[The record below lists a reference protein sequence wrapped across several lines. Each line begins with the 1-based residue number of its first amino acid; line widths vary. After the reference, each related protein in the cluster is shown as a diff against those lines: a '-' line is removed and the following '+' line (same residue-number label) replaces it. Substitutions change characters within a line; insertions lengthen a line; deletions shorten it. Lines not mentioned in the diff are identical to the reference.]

1 MQKRTLEAAL
11 QNASVDDPVVADRLA
26 YFGPALLK
34 VCEVARR
41 LPTAE
46 LPEQARIEES
56 LIRPDRTLLADGPPE
71 QARIEES
78 LIRPDRTLLADGP
91 VAIDPAEFEE
101 VVREFAVVL
110 HDAAHAEGSLSDAMK
125 AVDWTRFTTPDLVEV
140 ARTRPSDYFD
150 RVEEAAEGDDLLSYY
165 ILPVLSY
172 YILPVLG
179 FALRAHLDRFAAQ
192 ASAAIDRTDDVTDHD
207 RPLVCPVC
215 GGLPDFASVHATPKN
230 GNVKHLHCGTCGAH
244 WKFERIRC
252 AACGTSAVSDL
263 SYVHDEAD
271 PARRLHVCKACG
283 AATPTFFASG
293 DAESFSPEVE
303 RLRLTGL
310 EAAYE
315 ESRAQ

>member
-46 LPEQARIEES
+46 LPEQARIEE
-56 LIRPDRTLLADGPPE
+56 A
-71 QARIEES
+71 

-150 RVEEAAEGDDLLSYY
+150 RVEEAAEGDDL
-165 ILPVLSY
+165 LSY

-293 DAESFSPEVE
+293 DLETFSPEVE
-303 RLRLTGL
+303 RLRMTGL

>member
-46 LPEQARIEES
+46 LPEQARIEE
-56 LIRPDRTLLADGPPE
+56 A
-71 QARIEES
+71 

-125 AVDWTRFTTPDLVEV
+125 AVDWTRFTTPNLVEV

-150 RVEEAAEGDDLLSYY
+150 RVEEAAEGDDL
-165 ILPVLSY
+165 LSY

>member
-46 LPEQARIEES
+46 LPEQARIEE
-56 LIRPDRTLLADGPPE
+56 A
-71 QARIEES
+71 

-101 VVREFAVVL
+101 VVRKFAVVL

-150 RVEEAAEGDDLLSYY
+150 RVEEAAEGDDL
-165 ILPVLSY
+165 LSY

>member
-46 LPEQARIEES
+46 LPEQARIEE
-56 LIRPDRTLLADGPPE
+56 A
-71 QARIEES
+71 

-101 VVREFAVVL
+101 VGREFAVVL

-150 RVEEAAEGDDLLSYY
+150 RVEEAAEGDDL
-165 ILPVLSY
+165 LSY

>member
-11 QNASVDDPVVADRLA
+11 QNVSVDDPVVADRLA

-46 LPEQARIEES
+46 LPEQARIEE
-56 LIRPDRTLLADGPPE
+56 A
-71 QARIEES
+71 

-150 RVEEAAEGDDLLSYY
+150 RVEEAAEGDDL
-165 ILPVLSY
+165 LSY

>member
-46 LPEQARIEES
+46 LPEQARIEE
-56 LIRPDRTLLADGPPE
+56 A
-71 QARIEES
+71 

-165 ILPVLSY
+165 ILPVL
-172 YILPVLG
+172 G
-179 FALRAHLDRFAAQ
+179 FALRAHLDRFATQ

>member
-46 LPEQARIEES
+46 LPDQKRIEE
-56 LIRPDRTLLADGPPE
+56 A
-71 QARIEES
+71 

-101 VVREFAVVL
+101 VVREFALVL

-165 ILPVLSY
+165 ILPVL
-172 YILPVLG
+172 G

-207 RPLVCPVC
+207 RPLACPVC

-263 SYVHDEAD
+263 SYVHDETD

>member
-46 LPEQARIEES
+46 LPEQASIEE
-56 LIRPDRTLLADGPPE
+56 A
-71 QARIEES
+71 

-165 ILPVLSY
+165 T
-172 YILPVLG
+172 LPVLG

>member
-46 LPEQARIEES
+46 LPEQARIEE
-56 LIRPDRTLLADGPPE
+56 A
-71 QARIEES
+71 

-165 ILPVLSY
+165 ILPVL
-172 YILPVLG
+172 G

-207 RPLVCPVC
+207 RPLICPVC

>member
-34 VCEVARR
+34 ICEVARR

-46 LPEQARIEES
+46 LPEQARIEE
-56 LIRPDRTLLADGPPE
+56 A
-71 QARIEES
+71 

-150 RVEEAAEGDDLLSYY
+150 RVEEAAEGDDL
-165 ILPVLSY
+165 LSY

>member
-46 LPEQARIEES
+46 LPEQARIEE
-56 LIRPDRTLLADGPPE
+56 A
-71 QARIEES
+71 

-150 RVEEAAEGDDLLSYY
+150 RVEEAAEGDDLLH
-165 ILPVLSY
+165 Y

-179 FALRAHLDRFAAQ
+179 YALRAHLDRFASQ
-192 ASAAIDRTDDVTDHD
+192 ASAAFDRTDDVTDHD

-303 RLRLTGL
+303 RLRMTGL

>member
-46 LPEQARIEES
+46 LPEQARIEE
-56 LIRPDRTLLADGPPE
+56 A
-71 QARIEES
+71 

-110 HDAAHAEGSLSDAMK
+110 HDAAHAEGSLSYAMK

-165 ILPVLSY
+165 ILPVL
-172 YILPVLG
+172 G

-207 RPLVCPVC
+207 RPLACPVC
-215 GGLPDFASVHATPKN
+215 GSLPDFASVHATPKN

>member
-46 LPEQARIEES
+46 LPEQARIEE
-56 LIRPDRTLLADGPPE
+56 A
-71 QARIEES
+71 

-125 AVDWTRFTTPDLVEV
+125 AVDWTHFTTPDLVEV

-165 ILPVLSY
+165 ILPVL
-172 YILPVLG
+172 G

-192 ASAAIDRTDDVTDHD
+192 ASAAIDRTDDVTAHD

-315 ESRAQ
+315 EIRAQ

>member
-1 MQKRTLEAAL
+1 MQKRTLEGAL

-34 VCEVARR
+34 VCEVGRR

-46 LPEQARIEES
+46 LPEQARIEE
-56 LIRPDRTLLADGPPE
+56 A
-71 QARIEES
+71 

-140 ARTRPSDYFD
+140 TRTRPSDYFD
-150 RVEEAAEGDDLLSYY
+150 RVEEAAEGDDL
-165 ILPVLSY
+165 LSY

-207 RPLVCPVC
+207 RPLACPVC

-271 PARRLHVCKACG
+271 PARRLHLCKACG

>member
-46 LPEQARIEES
+46 LPEQARIEE
-56 LIRPDRTLLADGPPE
+56 A
-71 QARIEES
+71 

-150 RVEEAAEGDDLLSYY
+150 RVEEAAEGDDL
-165 ILPVLSY
+165 LSY

-293 DAESFSPEVE
+293 DLETFSPEVE

>member
-11 QNASVDDPVVADRLA
+11 QNVSVDDPVVADRLA

-41 LPTAE
+41 LPTAD
-46 LPEQARIEES
+46 LPDQARIEEA
-56 LIRPDRTLLADGPPE
+56 LV
-71 QARIEES
+71 
-78 LIRPDRTLLADGP
+78 RPDRTLLADGP

-101 VVREFAVVL
+101 VVREFALVL

-150 RVEEAAEGDDLLSYY
+150 RVEELAEGDDL
-165 ILPVLSY
+165 LSY

-207 RPLVCPVC
+207 RPLACPVC
-215 GGLPDFASVHATPKN
+215 ASLPDFASVHATPKN

-263 SYVHDEAD
+263 SYVHDETD

>member
-1 MQKRTLEAAL
+1 M
-11 QNASVDDPVVADRLA
+11 ADRLA

-46 LPEQARIEES
+46 LPEQARIEE
-56 LIRPDRTLLADGPPE
+56 A
-71 QARIEES
+71 

-150 RVEEAAEGDDLLSYY
+150 RVEEAAEGDDL
-165 ILPVLSY
+165 LSY

>member
-46 LPEQARIEES
+46 LPEQARIEE
-56 LIRPDRTLLADGPPE
+56 A
-71 QARIEES
+71 

-150 RVEEAAEGDDLLSYY
+150 RVEEAAEGDDL
-165 ILPVLSY
+165 LSY

-303 RLRLTGL
+303 RLRLAGL

>member
-34 VCEVARR
+34 VCEVVRR

-46 LPEQARIEES
+46 LPEQARIEE
-56 LIRPDRTLLADGPPE
+56 A
-71 QARIEES
+71 

-125 AVDWTRFTTPDLVEV
+125 AVDWTRFTTPDLVEI

-150 RVEEAAEGDDLLSYY
+150 RVEEAAEGDDL
-165 ILPVLSY
+165 LSY

>member
-46 LPEQARIEES
+46 LPEQARIEE
-56 LIRPDRTLLADGPPE
+56 A
-71 QARIEES
+71 

-150 RVEEAAEGDDLLSYY
+150 RVEEAAEGDDLLH
-165 ILPVLSY
+165 Y

-179 FALRAHLDRFAAQ
+179 YALRAHLDRFASQ

>member
-1 MQKRTLEAAL
+1 MQKRTLEAVL
-11 QNASVDDPVVADRLA
+11 QNASVDDSVVADRLA

-46 LPEQARIEES
+46 LPEQARIEE
-56 LIRPDRTLLADGPPE
+56 A
-71 QARIEES
+71 

-165 ILPVLSY
+165 ILPVL
-172 YILPVLG
+172 G

-207 RPLVCPVC
+207 RPLACPVC

-230 GNVKHLHCGTCGAH
+230 GNVKYLHCGTCGAH

-283 AATPTFFASG
+283 AATPTFFALG

>member
-11 QNASVDDPVVADRLA
+11 QNDSVDDPVVADRLA

-46 LPEQARIEES
+46 LPEQARIEE
-56 LIRPDRTLLADGPPE
+56 A
-71 QARIEES
+71 

-91 VAIDPAEFEE
+91 VVIDPAEFEE

-150 RVEEAAEGDDLLSYY
+150 RVEEAAEGDDL
-165 ILPVLSY
+165 LSY

>member
-46 LPEQARIEES
+46 LPEQARIEE
-56 LIRPDRTLLADGPPE
+56 A
-71 QARIEES
+71 

-165 ILPVLSY
+165 ILPVL
-172 YILPVLG
+172 G

-215 GGLPDFASVHATPKN
+215 GGLSDFASVHATPKN

-293 DAESFSPEVE
+293 DLETFSPEVE
-303 RLRLTGL
+303 RLRMTGL

>member
-46 LPEQARIEES
+46 LPEQARIEEA
-56 LIRPDRTLLADGPPE
+56 LT
-71 QARIEES
+71 
-78 LIRPDRTLLADGP
+78 RPDRTLLADGP

-150 RVEEAAEGDDLLSYY
+150 RVEEAAEGDDL
-165 ILPVLSY
+165 LSY

>member
-46 LPEQARIEES
+46 LPEQARIEE
-56 LIRPDRTLLADGPPE
+56 A
-71 QARIEES
+71 

-101 VVREFAVVL
+101 VVREFAFVL

-150 RVEEAAEGDDLLSYY
+150 RVEEAAEGDDL
-165 ILPVLSY
+165 LSY

>member
-46 LPEQARIEES
+46 LPEQARIEE
-56 LIRPDRTLLADGPPE
+56 A
-71 QARIEES
+71 

-150 RVEEAAEGDDLLSYY
+150 RVEEAAEGDDL
-165 ILPVLSY
+165 LSY

-263 SYVHDEAD
+263 SYVHDEPD

>member
-34 VCEVARR
+34 FSEVARR
-41 LPTAE
+41 LPEAP
-46 LPEQARIEES
+46 LPGRERMEEA
-56 LIRPDRTLLADGPPE
+56 LRNPAHP
-71 QARIEES
+71 
-78 LIRPDRTLLADGP
+78 LLADGP
-91 VAIDPAEFEE
+91 VSIDPVEFEKT
-101 VVREFAVVL
+101 VREFASVL

-150 RVEEAAEGDDLLSYY
+150 RVEEAAEGDDL
-165 ILPVLSY
+165 LSY

>member
-46 LPEQARIEES
+46 LPEQARIEE
-56 LIRPDRTLLADGPPE
+56 A
-71 QARIEES
+71 

-165 ILPVLSY
+165 ILPVL
-172 YILPVLG
+172 G

-215 GGLPDFASVHATPKN
+215 GGLPDCASVHATPKN

>member
-46 LPEQARIEES
+46 LPEQARIEE
-56 LIRPDRTLLADGPPE
+56 A
-71 QARIEES
+71 

-101 VVREFAVVL
+101 VVREFAVAL

-150 RVEEAAEGDDLLSYY
+150 RVEEAAEGDDL
-165 ILPVLSY
+165 LSY

>member
-46 LPEQARIEES
+46 LPEQARIEE
-56 LIRPDRTLLADGPPE
+56 A
-71 QARIEES
+71 

-125 AVDWTRFTTPDLVEV
+125 AVDWTRFTTPDLVEA

-150 RVEEAAEGDDLLSYY
+150 RVEEAAEGDDL
-165 ILPVLSY
+165 LSY

>member
-46 LPEQARIEES
+46 LPEQARIEEA
-56 LIRPDRTLLADGPPE
+56 LIRPDR
-71 QARIEES
+71 R
-78 LIRPDRTLLADGP
+78 LLADGP

-140 ARTRPSDYFD
+140 ARTRPSDYFN
-150 RVEEAAEGDDLLSYY
+150 RVEEAAEGDDL
-165 ILPVLSY
+165 LSY

-293 DAESFSPEVE
+293 DLETFSPEVE
-303 RLRLTGL
+303 RLRMTGL

>member
-46 LPEQARIEES
+46 LPEQARIEE
-56 LIRPDRTLLADGPPE
+56 A
-71 QARIEES
+71 

-165 ILPVLSY
+165 ILPVL
-172 YILPVLG
+172 G
-179 FALRAHLDRFAAQ
+179 FALRAHLARFAAQ
-192 ASAAIDRTDDVTDHD
+192 ASAEIDRTDDVTDHD

>member
-46 LPEQARIEES
+46 LPEQARIEE
-56 LIRPDRTLLADGPPE
+56 A
-71 QARIEES
+71 

-165 ILPVLSY
+165 ILPVL
-172 YILPVLG
+172 G
-179 FALRAHLDRFAAQ
+179 FALRVHLDRFAAQ

-252 AACGTSAVSDL
+252 AACGTSTVSDL